1 MLAALHA
8 LSQSRAWATPTR
20 IRIKQ
25 EKEAN
30 NLQSLWSSFVR
41 GSSSSRDTSQW
52 PAAAPSQTQ
61 PTAGR
66 PPVTGQRTKPRRRLL
81 LARTWC
87 GSHEILWRPRRQSL
101 PLLLRSRATVFP
113 VPCRGRSVLC
123 CVLSLIPE
131 DERWCFRSV
140 KMAVTCPLYRRKVI
154 CLGVPSS
161 SARAPRSACVVLLC
175 PR

>member
-1 MLAALHA
+1 MGHTHSHSDQARKRSQQLAVIMELVRSRQQQLSGSMCMLHA
-8 LSQSRAWATPTR
+8 H
-20 IRIKQ
+20 
-25 EKEAN
+25 
-30 NLQSLWSSFVR
+30 
-41 GSSSSRDTSQW
+41 TSQW
-52 PAAAPSQTQ
+52 PAAAQTQ